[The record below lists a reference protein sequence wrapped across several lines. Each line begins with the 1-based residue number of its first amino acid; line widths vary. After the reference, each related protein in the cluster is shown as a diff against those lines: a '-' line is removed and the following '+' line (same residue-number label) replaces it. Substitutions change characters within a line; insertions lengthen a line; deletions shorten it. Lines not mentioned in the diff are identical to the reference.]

1 MFRNFFKMLDLHL
14 FVIKMVF
21 FLHLIL
27 KMLDLWKEFT
37 PYLYDSIYII
47 EIITPSWG
55 IKELDIT

>member
-1 MFRNFFKMLDLHL
+1 MLDLHL

-37 PYLYDSIYII
+37 P
-47 EIITPSWG
+47 
-55 IKELDIT
+55 